1 MWEKE
6 MPTKQLAKFVRGMD
20 ELSDFISRI
29 IKYLVFV
36 LILVLFYEVA
46 ARYIFNSPT
55 IWAMETSAMV
65 FGSFGV
71 LCWGY
76 VLKIGGHVRVDI
88 FYTKFSPRM
97 KALVDTVMT
106 VLLLIPIEVILVYTG
121 FRRALFALKVNE
133 RMVES
138 SWLPPSAP
146 FRFVLAIGF
155 TLFLLQTLAEL
166 TKNIYFLVA
175 GEPLVDDFGTM
186 DKENLI

>member
-1 MWEKE
+1 
-6 MPTKQLAKFVRGMD
+6 
-20 ELSDFISRI
+20 
-29 IKYLVFV
+29 
-36 LILVLFYEVA
+36 
-46 ARYIFNSPT
+46 
-55 IWAMETSAMV
+55 
-65 FGSFGV
+65 
-71 LCWGY
+71 
-76 VLKIGGHVRVDI
+76 VRVDI